1 VAAHILLVEDD
12 PDVRPVMEY
21 LFNAEGHRVTSVEC
35 LTKALE
41 LLNSRHFDLVVTD
54 ADLPDGNGLG
64 VADRAADLGISALVV
79 TGYRPYLKRPGV
91 RYDFLFKPLRPA
103 ELIKAVRSRLSG
115 EGAQII
121 PFPRS

>member
-1 VAAHILLVEDD
+1 MAAHILLVEDD

-41 LLNSRHFDLVVTD
+41 LLASRHFDLVVTD
-54 ADLPDGNGLG
+54 AILPDGNGLG
-64 VADRAADLGISALVV
+64 VADRAADLGKSVLVV
-79 TGYRPYLKRPGV
+79 TGYRPYLKRPGA
-91 RYDFLFKPLRPA
+91 RYDFLFTPLRPA

-121 PFPRS
+121 PFPRP

>member
-1 VAAHILLVEDD
+1 MAAHILLVEDD

-21 LFNAEGHRVTSVEC
+21 LCNAEGHRVTSVAC
-35 LTKALE
+35 LAKALE
-41 LLNSRHFDLVVTD
+41 LLDSRHFDLVVTD
-54 ADLPDGNGLG
+54 ATLPDGNGLG

-79 TGYRPYLKRPGV
+79 TGYRPYLRRPGA
-91 RYDFLFKPLRPA
+91 RYDFLFKPLRAA

-121 PFPRS
+121 PFPRP